1 MPWQFASIFSFDVCA
16 DAFKCTD
23 DEVLAP
29 ALRILRMYGAQEA
42 YLPLLRK
49 TLTDSPKDLL
59 QILDNPK
66 ALDELTQ
73 IQAFQLL
80 ADICRG
86 ETNLTETF
94 GVFFDPK
101 LCSPCKQINYSAGN
115 YISRDRIRPIHLYT
129 PMYLYNQH
137 MRACNRSNIS
147 VNTPR
152 KVMCYCHMLNTFY
165 YYIGDGWEGA
175 FACRKATSIS
185 TPTPLGRFKRFYF
198 FF

>member
-1 MPWQFASIFSFDVCA
+1 MIASNATFAWIDYFFCCSRKMPSQFASIFSFYGCA

-49 TLTDSPKDLL
+49 TLTDSPKEFLSL
-59 QILDNPK
+59 VSNPK
-66 ALDELTQ
+66 ALDESTQ
-73 IQAFQLL
+73 IQAFELL

-101 LCSPCKQINYSAGN
+101 LCSPCKQIH
-115 YISRDRIRPIHLYT
+115 PTT
-129 PMYLYNQH
+129 PSL
-137 MRACNRSNIS
+137 
-147 VNTPR
+147 T
-152 KVMCYCHMLNTFY
+152 
-165 YYIGDGWEGA
+165 
-175 FACRKATSIS
+175 
-185 TPTPLGRFKRFYF
+185 
-198 FF
+198 